1 MDATIYDT
9 KEGIATMLGS
19 LEHFCE
25 LAEAR
30 REAGYKRR
38 EQLHEFWL
46 LGRFYTDSCG
56 NLVQYKPSYFSDEV
70 LSQIPAVLT
79 NEEFGE
85 IFRLKGI
92 GDGGISRSGPMYCPS
107 LPLPHVLDPISGDEW
122 TIKNCHDYYPVE
134 SHEEIDLTSYVEE
147 TLGEVLEALKARTD
161 GIYSYPWSSMSVR
174 NDAYIGTPVD
184 RVVNMDNPHGI
195 KDIDENYIFQ
205 AGDKITVRVVRCYHA
220 DTYKIYLDRE
230 RVKELSDLQKEILE
244 FLELCAFT
252 DVHII
257 QQMVPAHVADDMKEE
272 FNDEKDRQN
281 FMTYG
286 AYFRVETDEGSFGLI
301 PLGEDRLW
309 LDLTN
314 TGITAQELGK
324 VLGFPMDNNF
334 TSCLVSFMDE
344 VEQLLVFRRELLRRK
359 IRTKT

>member
-9 KEGIATMLGS
+9 KEGIATMLDS

-25 LAEAR
+25 LSETR
-30 REAGYKRR
+30 RKVGLNVR
-38 EQLHEFWL
+38 LNEFWL
-46 LGRFYTDSCG
+46 LGRFRTDSCG
-56 NLVQYKPSYFSDEV
+56 NLVLYKPSYFSDEV
-70 LSQIPAVLT
+70 LPQIPKVLT
-79 NEEFGE
+79 SEEFHE
-85 IFRLKGI
+85 LYQQKGMTEVKHR
-92 GDGGISRSGPMYCPS
+92 GGPMNHPS
-107 LPLPHVLDPISGDEW
+107 LPPPHVLDPISGEGW
-122 TIKNCHDYYPVE
+122 TIDNCHDYYPVE
-134 SHEEIDLTSYVEE
+134 LTEDIDLTSYAGK
-147 TLGEVLEALKARTD
+147 TFGEVLKILEARSD
-161 GIYSYPWSSMSVR
+161 GVYSYPWSNLSVT
-174 NDAYIGTPVD
+174 NNAYIGTFVEGIVD
-184 RVVNMDNPHGI
+184 PKNPHGV
-195 KDIDENYIFQ
+195 KDVDENYVIQ
-205 AGDKITVRVVRCYHA
+205 SGDKINIRIVRCYHA
-220 DTYKIYLDRE
+220 STYEIYLDRE

-272 FNDEKDRQN
+272 FNEEKDRQN

-286 AYFRVETDEGSFGLI
+286 AYFRVETDEGLFGLI

-324 VLGFPMDNNF
+324 ALGFPVDNNF
-334 TSCLVSFMDE
+334 TSCLVPFMDE

-359 IRTKT
+359 NKD